1 LDGRH
6 GDIRVGVKETS
17 NQGCQIPPHHSDFVV
32 VLCNNIMRKT
42 LATLFIMSVALLTVQ
57 TPAHAKVCGGASFY
71 GTHGDGYAGRT
82 TASGAVMDPNA
93 LTTAH
98 RSLPFGTKLLV
109 TNQNNGKSV
118 VVRVTDRGP
127 FIGGRVLDL
136 SPRAFG
142 SIASL
147 SSGVT
152 SVCYSRI

>member
-1 LDGRH
+1 
-6 GDIRVGVKETS
+6 VGVKETS
-17 NQGCQIPPHHSDFVV
+17 NLGCLIPPHHSDFVV

-42 LATLFIMSVALLTVQ
+42 LATLFITSVALLTVQ

-71 GTHGDGYAGRT
+71 GLGDSYAWRT
-82 TASGAVMDPNA
+82 TASGAPMDPNA

-109 TNQNNGKSV
+109 TNQHNGKSV